1 VPLLVARSFM
11 LRSTSKAISHLLVII
26 IILTIF
32 TTRRRDEK
40 WNAMSKEQKEHY
52 LATTSDE
59 GNKRLDFRF
68 TH

>member
-1 VPLLVARSFM
+1 MSW
-11 LRSTSKAISHLLVII
+11 STSKLSVILLYVV
-26 IILTIF
+26 ILTMS
-32 TTRRRDEK
+32 TSRRRDEK
-40 WNAMSKEQKEHY
+40 WNAMTKEQKEHY